1 MIAFEGNSKNI
12 QPSGSNQPIYYQ
24 AEGIISGP
32 VC

>member
-1 MIAFEGNSKNI
+1 MITFEGNSKNTR
-12 QPSGSNQPIYYQ
+12 PSGPNQPIHYQ